1 MSVKEVLNITVAS
14 VVTHASSKIKVPKV
28 APPPESCGDIQCL
41 TPSQLLC
48 IGAGIIFIIIHF
60 YNLIQRNFPESFPQL
75 SRLYTKL
82 PYIPYISPEPAPNII
97 SAEET
102 QDKNTSINLQ
112 TFFNDLTFT
121 LCIFSAVFLYTF
133 YCDFAPNFVFD
144 RTKKFQDLTQFII
157 LLIAITIAFFSCGLT
172 PTPTPP
178 NPSQPPKGLQP
189 PILPRHQTDEWR
201 GWMQV
206 AFVLYHYFSVA
217 EMYTIIRLLIASYI
231 FLTGYGN
238 LTYFLNT
245 SDFSPIRFIKMLF
258 RLNFMVTIMCLL
270 LNNEYMLYY
279 ICPLHTWWFLVV
291 FATMRIG
298 YQYNKQNWFMI
309 MKFAFLFLF
318 CFLLWDLP
326 LLHRYINT
334 DPNETTTTTTTTT
347 TIETAGAVKQLPD
360 LFDIIF
366 SPFTFILQWSQ
377 MSPPLYE
384 WKFRSG
390 LDHYIALY
398 GMIFAYSYSKL
409 EKWLIVDLEQNPS
422 LSANTKTQIKVGIF
436 TVAAGILSVWW
447 YFIGSLNKFQY
458 NQYHPYTSFIPVTC
472 YIVMRNIFEST
483 RWRSVK
489 YMGWFGRISLEM
501 YLLQFHIWL
510 ALDAKR
516 ILWFRPFNLLGFGPE
531 SQVGIYSNW
540 VFNSAIYSYLSNLVF
555 EGTTKLNDWL
565 FPNKGVKLID
575 MGRRCAL
582 VFMIGSIGWILALFA
597 SFVIAGYSK

>member
-1 MSVKEVLNITVAS
+1 MASPLQNVSSGVAAAA
-14 VVTHASSKIKVPKV
+14 VIGLKVTAPKV
-28 APPPESCGDIQCL
+28 APPPEPCGEFNCL
-41 TPSQLLC
+41 SPSQLLC
-48 IGAGIIFIIIHF
+48 IGAGVIFIIPHLYSIV
-60 YNLIQRNFPESFPQL
+60 QRNFPESFPHL
-75 SRLYTKL
+75 SKIYPKL
-82 PYIPYISPEPAPNII
+82 PYIPYLSPEPAPTII
-97 SAEET
+97 SAEGSAE
-102 QDKNTSINLQ
+102 KGASSINLQ

-121 LCIFSAVFLYTF
+121 LCILSAVFLYTF
-133 YCDFAPNFVFD
+133 YCDFAPNFVFS
-144 RTKKFQDLTQFII
+144 RAKKFHDLTQFII
-157 LLIAITIAFFSCGLT
+157 LLIAITIAFVSCGLT
-172 PTPTPP
+172 PAPTSP
-178 NPSQPPKGLQP
+178 NPAQPPKGLQP

-206 AFVLYHYFSVA
+206 AFVLYHYFSVS

-258 RLNFMVTIMCLL
+258 RLNFMVTIMCML

-309 MKFAFLFLF
+309 GKFVFLFLF
-318 CFLLWDLP
+318 CFVLWDLP
-326 LLHRYINT
+326 MVYQYYSNT
-334 DPNETTTTTTTTT
+334 TLTAAGAKT
-347 TIETAGAVKQLPD
+347 TITISQGVTQIPD
-360 LFDIIF
+360 VFDIIF

-398 GMIFAYSYSKL
+398 GMVFAYSYSKL
-409 EKWLIVDLEQNPS
+409 EKWLIADLEQNPS
-422 LSANTKTQIKVGIF
+422 LSPNTKTQIKVGIF
-436 TVAAGILSVWW
+436 AAASAVLTAWW

-458 NQYHPYTSFIPVTC
+458 NIYHPYTSFIPVTC

-516 ILWFRPFNLLGFGPE
+516 ILWFKPFTLLGL
-531 SQVGIYSNW
+531 SDDNTVAVYLNW
-540 VFNSAIYSYLSNLVF
+540 ALNSAIYSYLSNLVF
-555 EGTTKLNDWL
+555 EVTIKLNDWL

-582 VFMIGSIGWILALFA
+582 VFVIGSVGWVVA
-597 SFVIAGYSK
+597 SVAKMVLIYN